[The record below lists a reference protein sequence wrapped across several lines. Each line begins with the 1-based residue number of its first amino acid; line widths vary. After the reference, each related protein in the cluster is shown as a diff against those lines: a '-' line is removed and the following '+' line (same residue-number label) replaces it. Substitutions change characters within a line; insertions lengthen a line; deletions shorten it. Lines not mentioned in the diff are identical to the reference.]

1 MVVMMLM
8 VTRDNGNDYHDCNSD
23 DDEDDGG
30 KGNGDTNGDDDSD
43 DIESLAM
50 THHQLTSSLI

>member
-1 MVVMMLM
+1 MLM

-50 THHQLTSSLI
+50 THHQLASSLI

>member
-1 MVVMMLM
+1 M

-30 KGNGDTNGDDDSD
+30 WGNDDTNGDDDSD